1 MLYSICSVVQ
11 DVDEENNNMAG
22 SHMDCD
28 QISQPSDL
36 SLFYISLTQKCKL
49 YEMFPTRHVM

>member
-22 SHMDCD
+22 SHMDRD
-28 QISQPSDL
+28 QISQLSDL
-36 SLFYISLTQKCKL
+36 SLFYISLTQKYKL